1 MALPQAPMSV
11 SADDQL
17 IEQWLDGLSPQTQQY
32 YRATAEKFLAFVRKP
47 LVEVTLA
54 DVQAFNK
61 LIGRQTKAASTAARN
76 LSVVKSLLNFGHA
89 LGVLPL
95 NAAALVKSPRPKQAL
110 SERILSEQ
118 DVRAMIAA
126 EPNPRNRTMLGLLY
140 TAGLR
145 VSELCALK
153 WKDLRARGE
162 CGQVTVCGKGNKTRV
177 VLLPPD
183 IWQELMELKGYAGS
197 KDPVFKSR
205 KSSGHLQRAQVM
217 QIVRQAA
224 HRVGIEEN
232 VSPHWLRHSH
242 ASHSLERG
250 APIHLVQ
257 ATLGHRSI
265 ATTGLYLHARPQ
277 DSSALY
283 LGLISTKEVEGRT
296 TAGLLPAAHQGL
308 EGENI
313 DAELVEVAP
322 MKLEG
327 GSS

>member
-1 MALPQAPMSV
+1 MAFQKVQTIV

-17 IEQWLDGLSPQTQQY
+17 IDQWVHGLSPHTQQY
-32 YRATAEKFLAFVRKP
+32 YRATAQMFLAFVRKP
-47 LVEVTLA
+47 LVEVTLV
-54 DVQAFNK
+54 DVQAFSK
-61 LIGRQTKAASTAARN
+61 LISRRTQAASTAARN
-76 LSVVKSLLNFGHA
+76 LSVVKSLLSFGHA

-95 NAAALVKSPRPKQAL
+95 NAGALMKVPKPKQAL

-118 DVRAMIAA
+118 EVRTMIAA
-126 EPNPRNRTMLGLLY
+126 ELNPRNRVMLGLLY
-140 TAGLR
+140 CAGLR

-153 WKDLRARGE
+153 WKDLRVRGD

-183 IWQELMELKGYAGS
+183 IWQELMGLKGYAGS

-205 KSSGHLQRAQVM
+205 KLSGHLHRAQVTR
-217 QIVRQAA
+217 IVRDAA
-224 HRVGIEEN
+224 HRVGIEDN

-283 LGLISTKEVEGRT
+283 LGAIPTQLVEGRT
-296 TAGLLPAAHQGL
+296 TKGLLDASLQQVEAEP
-308 EGENI
+308 I
-313 DAELVEVAP
+313 DALLV
-322 MKLEG
+322 
-327 GSS
+327 